1 MARNFV
7 LASSQYLSGGA
18 PVTAYPFTMA
28 CWCNTT
34 VVGTVQCAIFLGDS
48 TAAANYWTLTVI
60 TTGPI
65 RFVSRNTFAYSA
77 TTSTSLTD
85 NAWQHLCAVGISS
98 TSRSVYLNGGGVGSN
113 TTNSTPVPTGIA
125 VGMLRAS
132 TPVQAFGGAIA
143 HVAIWRV
150 ALSAAEIALLAAGAY
165 PYTVQPQ
172 DLAAYWPLQA
182 ATWKRE
188 WKGHYNLTPS
198 ASVPAPCADPPQI
211 RRARLW
217 VPEWL
222 CGPAA
227 ITATVAES
235 GSKATEAATAAISVA
250 VIAAETGSKG
260 TESIVGTVAIAA
272 TIAETGSEPTEAIE
286 VTVVPAGAI
295 VAETGSKPT
304 EAVTGTVAIA
314 GSVTEV
320 GAKSTDAV
328 TVTKALLPTFR
339 PPSGPAMSAATL
351 PGAGMIRVSY
361 TSLPELAR
369 AVQELAFRLND
380 AITAAAAA
388 SAVPP
393 TDPLPYLTYADGNTV
408 TLEAGD
414 PLLLG
419 AQPTDTEY
427 LGDAQGAPLLLAD
440 CRPMR
445 LGASGVAQAEATR
458 INELIRSGLM
468 QWLPPEARRV
478 TSETVDQYKNVPES

>member
-1 MARNFV
+1 MGLHRYFWF
-7 LASSQYLSGGA
+7 L
-18 PVTAYPFTMA
+18 
-28 CWCNTT
+28 TT
-34 VVGTVQCAIFLGDS
+34 VPA
-48 TAAANYWTLTVI
+48 
-60 TTGPI
+60 
-65 RFVSRNTFAYSA
+65 
-77 TTSTSLTD
+77 
-85 NAWQHLCAVGISS
+85 
-98 TSRSVYLNGGGVGSN
+98 GG
-113 TTNSTPVPTGIA
+113 
-125 VGMLRAS
+125 
-132 TPVQAFGGAIA
+132 
-143 HVAIWRV
+143 
-150 ALSAAEIALLAAGAY
+150 
-165 PYTVQPQ
+165 
-172 DLAAYWPLQA
+172 
-182 ATWKRE
+182 
-188 WKGHYNLTPS
+188 
-198 ASVPAPCADPPQI
+198 PAP
-211 RRARLW
+211 
-217 VPEWL
+217 
-222 CGPAA
+222 

-235 GSKATEAATAAISVA
+235 GSKATEAAIGTVAIVSAVAETSSKPIEALTGTCAVVATVADAGSKGTEAIAGTVAIAVAVTETGSKATEAAVGALAVAGTVAESGLKATEAATAAISVA

-339 PPSGPAMSAATL
+339 SPSGPAISAATL